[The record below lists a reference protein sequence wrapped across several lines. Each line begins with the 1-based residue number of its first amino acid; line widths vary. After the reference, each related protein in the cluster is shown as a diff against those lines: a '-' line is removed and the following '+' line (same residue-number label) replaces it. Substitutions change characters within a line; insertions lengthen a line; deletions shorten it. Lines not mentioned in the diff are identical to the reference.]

1 MKPYKIKEETKEFK
15 SFFFK
20 AIRGHKMSDE
30 ELEVMEQ
37 YKARLTSKEGED
49 GGYIIPE
56 DIQTKINRLR
66 QTTDDLKQ
74 YVNVVSVSTNKGA
87 RTLERRAVH
96 TPFAPLSEYGDPNAM
111 QEIESP
117 QFDRVTYNIED
128 YAAFLSSI

>member
-1 MKPYKIKEETKEFK
+1 MKPERKKDETQEYMALFFK
-15 SFFFK
+15 S
-20 AIRGHKMSDE
+20 IRRQKMSEE

-37 YKARLTSKEGED
+37 YKARLTYKDAED

-87 RTLERRAVH
+87 RTLERRAAQ

-111 QEIESP
+111 
-117 QFDRVTYNIED
+117 
-128 YAAFLSSI
+128 